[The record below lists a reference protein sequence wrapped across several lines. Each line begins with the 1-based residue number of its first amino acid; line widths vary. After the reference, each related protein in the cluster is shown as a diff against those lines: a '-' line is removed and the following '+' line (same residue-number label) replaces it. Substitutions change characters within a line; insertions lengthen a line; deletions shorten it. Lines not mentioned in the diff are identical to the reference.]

1 MGFNSGFKGLKGYN
15 NIQIGKYYYIII
27 YGAAGSN
34 LSYGDSE
41 SI

>member
-1 MGFNSGFKGLKGYN
+1 MENVSSLKGYN

-27 YGAAGSN
+27 CGVAGSN